1 MKTNH
6 LFIPVLTLIASSLQP
21 GVMPSAFAASPADA
35 SAKAEISPASGSQVT
50 GHLFFE
56 TVGKEVHITGELS
69 NLAPGLHGFHIH
81 ENGVCD
87 GKDAASAGPHFN
99 PKSGK
104 HGGPTD
110 EMQHRHAGDLGNI
123 TADKDG
129 KAKIE
134 IKDTLLSL
142 SGESSIL
149 NRSVIVH
156 EKADDLKSDPSGN
169 SGARIGCGVI
179 VKK

>member
-1 MKTNH
+1 MKTYQ
-6 LFIPVLTLIASSLQP
+6 LFIPVLALIATSLLP
-21 GVMPSAFAASPADA
+21 GVTSSASAASPADA
-35 SAKAEISPASGSQVT
+35 SAKAELSPASGSQVT
-50 GHLFFE
+50 GHLLFE

-69 NLAPGLHGFHIH
+69 NLTPGLHGFHIH
-81 ENGVCD
+81 EHGVCD

-110 EMQHRHAGDLGNI
+110 EMHHRHAGDLGNV

-129 KAKIE
+129 KAKID
-134 IKDTLLSL
+134 IKDPLLSL
-142 SGESSIL
+142 SGDSSIL
-149 NRSVIVH
+149 NRSVVVH
-156 EKADDLKSDPSGN
+156 EKADDLKSDPAGN

-179 VKK
+179 VKE